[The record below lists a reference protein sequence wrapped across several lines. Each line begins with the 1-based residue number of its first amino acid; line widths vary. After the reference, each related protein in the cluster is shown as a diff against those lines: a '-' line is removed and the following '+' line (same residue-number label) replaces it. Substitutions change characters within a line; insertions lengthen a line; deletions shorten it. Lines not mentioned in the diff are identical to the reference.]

1 MAQAIQPY
9 TVTALSMLRGR
20 SAAIGLSDLITGK
33 GSSFDL
39 NVDNVDGS
47 VSLDFRDS
55 QSVAPALGSDCCR
68 FATAAFQSIAPVP
81 NEIVDKDTL
90 AWSIVKLYY
99 AAFYAG
105 NSIIRMLGES
115 SSFLDR
121 SHTNR
126 ISSMINAM
134 GTNPNFRMERGLYHC
149 TLNPAASA
157 VKYVKVGS
165 STGGSHEAFWRIFQN
180 RIHSLSEGILLGS
193 LIPAEAQQVFAK
205 FRSLELILNSSP
217 QDIGGSLISI
227 RNELQY
233 KHSFGVWFPVQLK
246 KRERETLGRLAAQWQ
261 RDPMDIEPYR
271 PGGDIFL
278 NFVSAC
284 AFIVGLC
291 RVIVAQIAERSSEG
305 DKCFVCFGPL
315 SFLRDAGF
323 ASASHT
329 LK

>member
-1 MAQAIQPY
+1 MAQATQPF
-9 TVTALSMLRGR
+9 TIAALSVLKGR
-20 SAAIGLSDLITGK
+20 STAIGLSDLITVE
-33 GSSFDL
+33 GSSYDL
-39 NVDNVDGS
+39 NVDSIDGS
-47 VSLDFRDS
+47 VLLDFRDS

-81 NEIVDKDTL
+81 NEIVNKDTL

-105 NSIIRMLGES
+105 NSILRMLGES

-121 SHTNR
+121 NHTNR
-126 ISSMINAM
+126 ISAMMTAM
-134 GTNPNFRMERGLYHC
+134 GSNPNFRMERGLYHC
-149 TLNPAASA
+149 TLNPTASA
-157 VKYVKVGS
+157 VRYMKVGS
-165 STGGSHEAFWRIFQN
+165 SSGGSHEAFWRIFQN

-205 FRSLELILNSSP
+205 FRSLEMILNTSP
-217 QDIGGSLISI
+217 QGVGGSLSSI

-261 RDPMDIEPYR
+261 GDPMDIEPYR
-271 PGGDIFL
+271 PGRDMFL

-291 RVIVAQIAERSSEG
+291 RVIVARIAERSSEG
-305 DKCFVCFGPL
+305 DKCFICFGPL
-315 SFLRDAGF
+315 SFLRDAGL
-323 ASASHT
+323 ASASGVVR
-329 LK
+329 